1 MQHVL
6 NQVLNIQMSST
17 NEDSTP
23 SEIRRHFI
31 NVNKLKEI
39 TRTNYIYNFFANGL
53 VKVISTGKEVPAY
66 VLFSASMTGKIFF
79 TNIVRELL
87 ITNQLSIYHKITK
100 NKIKTGIAEVPKNSK
115 PIEVTKENFQG
126 FAIFA
131 EQKVQSATYA
141 NLAIIAD
148 FYGDNAIYFLCSFL
162 SMAVTRHHTP
172 TTETKQRCGE
182 AP

>member
-1 MQHVL
+1 
-6 NQVLNIQMSST
+6 
-17 NEDSTP
+17 
-23 SEIRRHFI
+23 
-31 NVNKLKEI
+31 
-39 TRTNYIYNFFANGL
+39 
-53 VKVISTGKEVPAY
+53 
-66 VLFSASMTGKIFF
+66 MTGKNFF

-100 NKIKTGIAEVPKNSK
+100 NKIKTGIAKVPKNSK
-115 PIEVTKENFQG
+115 PIEVTKQNFQG

-148 FYGDNAIYFLCSFL
+148 FYGDNSIYFLCSFL